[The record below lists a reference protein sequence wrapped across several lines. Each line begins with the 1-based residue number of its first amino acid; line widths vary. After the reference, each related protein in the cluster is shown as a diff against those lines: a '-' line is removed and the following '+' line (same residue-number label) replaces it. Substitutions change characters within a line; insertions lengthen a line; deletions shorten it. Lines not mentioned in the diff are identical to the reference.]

1 MIDNIIDI
9 IKYGLP
15 VISAT
20 VRLSLKTMSDK
31 ERQFSP
37 KKEPSTKNT
46 VQQNLVSDFPVWSDI
61 IISGPKDKMVP
72 NPKFK
77 HTHAFDLPICQSI
90 NVPGRKYPQS
100 T

>member
-46 VQQNLVSDFPVWSDI
+46 VQQNLVSDFPV
-61 IISGPKDKMVP
+61 
-72 NPKFK
+72 
-77 HTHAFDLPICQSI
+77 
-90 NVPGRKYPQS
+90 
-100 T
+100 